1 MVSTF
6 LRDADSSEKARMVTV
21 EYRWSNSDVS
31 DESFGLSKERTSPAA
46 IRKRYEEAV
55 TQFEKDPTDFG
66 ISDPQS
72 SRAAIA
78 AISPGVYKVMW
89 SYAGG
94 DCGYSEYILDGETC

>member
-1 MVSTF
+1 M
-6 LRDADSSEKARMVTV
+6 
-21 EYRWSNSDVS
+21 S

-78 AISPGVYKVMW
+78 AISPGVYKALW

-94 DCGYSEYILDGETC
+94 DCGYSEYILDGGRMLEFSECKYGFDITLYDRIQ

>member
-1 MVSTF
+1 M
-6 LRDADSSEKARMVTV
+6 
-21 EYRWSNSDVS
+21 S

-72 SRAAIA
+72 SRAAIS
-78 AISPGVYKVMW
+78 AISQGVYKVMW
-89 SYAGG
+89 SYSGG
-94 DCGYSEYILDGETC
+94 DCGYSEYILDGGRMLEFSECKYWFGVTLYNRIQ